1 MQHAPSVRT
10 LGLFLV
16 LGLSGPMEGCGP
28 AGTEQVPT
36 THSEE
41 VDKIHKERYLKPATV
56 QKNVVRKGSG
66 RRSGP

>member
-1 MQHAPSVRT
+1 MQHTRFVRT

-16 LGLSGPMEGCGP
+16 LGLGGSMEGCGP
-28 AGTEQVPT
+28 AKTEQVPT
-36 THSEE
+36 TQSEA

-66 RRSGP
+66 RRPGP